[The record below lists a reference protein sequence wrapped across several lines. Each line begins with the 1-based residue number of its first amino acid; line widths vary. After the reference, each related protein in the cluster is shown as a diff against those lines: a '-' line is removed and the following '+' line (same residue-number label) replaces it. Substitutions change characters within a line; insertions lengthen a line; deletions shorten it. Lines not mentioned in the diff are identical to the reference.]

1 MPARLAAAA
10 LLALLLAGCGG
21 SPPHVYSVKQV
32 RRAFDRAGVPL
43 RVVDTR
49 FAMQP
54 LNGTLLAGDVGNDM
68 SAIVYHD
75 AGRAKEVFRAAK
87 RKEGP
92 RSLDRLVGNVLVTA
106 DGLTPGQERRVLAA
120 VDALGRLG

>member
-1 MPARLAAAA
+1 MPARLAAVA
-10 LLALLLAGCGG
+10 LLALLAAGCGG
-21 SPPHVYSVKQV
+21 SAPHVYTVGQV

-54 LNGTLLAGDVGNDM
+54 LKGTLLAGDVGEDM

-75 AGRAKEVFRAAK
+75 PGRAKEVFRAEKPKA
-87 RKEGP
+87 GV

-120 VDALGRLG
+120 MDALGRLS